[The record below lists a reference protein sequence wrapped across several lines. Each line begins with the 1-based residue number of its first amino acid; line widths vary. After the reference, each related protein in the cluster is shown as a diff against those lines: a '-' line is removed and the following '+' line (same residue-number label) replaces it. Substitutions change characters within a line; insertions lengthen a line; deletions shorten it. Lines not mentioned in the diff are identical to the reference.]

1 MKRKFLIFTA
11 IFAAI
16 ISMLVTLPAC
26 DADPHGDIKSITKP
40 YISEYECV
48 EARLGND
55 NLLEKYDY
63 IKLTLLDG
71 EQMELSYK
79 LKDGDKKSYLCDYEI
94 DDKTREITADFWL
107 LGIEHREKVAI
118 ENGGFTIAKNL
129 FGKPL
134 VMKFKTK

>member
-26 DADPHGDIKSITKP
+26 DADPNGDIKSITKP
-40 YISEYECV
+40 YICEYECV

-55 NLLEKYDY
+55 DLLEKYDY
-63 IKLTLLDG
+63 IKLTLLDDK
-71 EQMELSYK
+71 QMELSYK
-79 LKDGDKKSYLCDYEI
+79 PKDGGKKAYVCDYEM

-107 LGIEHREKVAI
+107 FGIEHREKITI
-118 ENGGFTIAKNL
+118 ENGGFTIVKTL
-129 FGKPL
+129 FSKPL
-134 VMKFKTK
+134 VMKFQTK